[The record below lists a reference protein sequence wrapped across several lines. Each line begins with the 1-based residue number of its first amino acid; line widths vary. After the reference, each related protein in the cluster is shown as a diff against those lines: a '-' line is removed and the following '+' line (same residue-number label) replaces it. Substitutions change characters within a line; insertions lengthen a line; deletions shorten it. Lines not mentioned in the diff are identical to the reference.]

1 LPYQQPTAA
10 EPPNKLHMLL
20 WPRRLVCGLLLFWLT
35 VAVCTF
41 ADVTVLPPLSPMP
54 LWLQLLAAEN
64 ALWCILAT
72 FVRKLISPW
81 FAEFTAN
88 AAGAAIAPT
97 IDSAA
102 IKAVVVL
109 VIILC
114 LV

>member
-1 LPYQQPTAA
+1 
-10 EPPNKLHMLL
+10 
-20 WPRRLVCGLLLFWLT
+20 
-35 VAVCTF
+35 
-41 ADVTVLPPLSPMP
+41 
-54 LWLQLLAAEN
+54 LLAQDH

-109 VIILC
+109 VDIILYVSRIGAKVIFYKRFSIILPFIGLDDTFFTNQQGSC
-114 LV
+114 

>member
-1 LPYQQPTAA
+1 
-10 EPPNKLHMLL
+10 M
-20 WPRRLVCGLLLFWLT
+20 
-35 VAVCTF
+35 
-41 ADVTVLPPLSPMP
+41 
-54 LWLQLLAAEN
+54 
-64 ALWCILAT
+64 

-109 VIILC
+109 VIILYVSRIGAKVIFYKRFSII
-114 LV
+114 LPFIGLDDTFFTNQQGS